1 MKYLTPKYE
10 NAIVEAKDIITASS
24 DKFEIQ
30 HDPSEEGKG
39 NIIMKA
45 FDLFKK

>member
-10 NAIVEAKDIITASS
+10 NDIVEAKDIITASS
-24 DKFEIQ
+24 DMFEIQ
-30 HDPSEEGKG
+30 HDPSEDGKG

>member
-10 NAIVEAKDIITASS
+10 NTSVEVKDIITASTN
-24 DKFEIQ
+24 KFEIQ

-39 NIIMKA
+39 NIIVNA
-45 FDLFKK
+45 FDLFR

>member
-10 NAIVEAKDIITASS
+10 NTRVEVKDIITASTN
-24 DKFEIQ
+24 KFEIQ

-45 FDLFKK
+45 FDLFR